1 MRACFDGHSINHNK
15 PFYYHIIMK
24 KTAFTLLLMATCL
37 LGLAQYTGNS
47 AKTSP
52 YLASLTQQFG
62 TKTTPIK
69 NVKALVTLAVPCHAP
84 AFFQSHGIRL
94 IDSIGRIYIVDLPL
108 AVVAELSC
116 NDTIERMEAERMPQ
130 PALDVT
136 PQQVNASGVYLG
148 DGLPQAYTGEG
159 VAAGVFDCYF
169 DFTHPAFE
177 DQNGDLRVRYYYDF
191 HWPNADSTLGHA
203 LLSTA
208 EIAQYEHSQHT
219 RNNIHGT
226 HVMGIMGGSPVNGQ
240 LKGLAPD
247 ADLYV
252 VDFNS
257 DRDQFDAPD
266 ANTSA
271 TAVLGFKY
279 IFDQAEADG
288 KPCVINFSSC
298 ESVTLTTQR
307 VLESEALRLL
317 VGPGRII
324 VAAAGNDG
332 FRSSYF
338 EKGASDFQAGTGIKN
353 GISSGQYIDL
363 DLVTPGNQYVRFD
376 FLGIQLIGGG
386 IEGTIAFHTDSINPI
401 SGNHFT
407 VTTSMGDVSLDV
419 TVSPYQ
425 DPRGTVYHIHGVM
438 PNITYLVLCGATVLL
453 TSNNPAWM
461 YSDISV
467 SPFTNIEGV
476 PQYCFA
482 QPGYSVSWPAT
493 MPEIIAVG
501 ATGYKPTFT
510 NLANETNSDMIT
522 FAPAQNG
529 LITTFSSC
537 GPAIDGRTKPDV
549 VAPGLNISAAY
560 NSFYTDLE
568 GIRKNLTHSVIHN
581 GKTYYYLAESGT
593 SMAAPVVAGVIAL
606 WLQAKPN
613 LTPAQIL
620 DVFRETSTHP
630 DTTLSYPN
638 NTYGYGQIDAYR
650 GLLYIL
656 EQPWNIPQLSQHQP
670 QKVQFRL
677 DQRILYADFGGSMPR
692 KITFSVYALNGSLLL
707 TKSGRDHI
715 DLSALPSGVYA
726 VQLTTDQR
734 ETTGSTLVRL

>member
-1 MRACFDGHSINHNK
+1 
-15 PFYYHIIMK
+15 MK

-37 LGLAQYTGNS
+37 LGFAQYTGNS

-52 YLASLTQQFG
+52 YLASLMQQFG
-62 TKTTPIK
+62 TKATPIK
-69 NVKALVTLAVPCHAP
+69 NVKALVTLAESCHAP

-136 PQQVNASGVYLG
+136 PQQVDATGVYLG

-257 DRDQFDAPD
+257 DRDQFEAPD

-338 EKGASDFQAGTGIKN
+338 EKGASDLQAGTGIKN

-461 YSDISV
+461 YSDISI

-510 NLANETNSDMIT
+510 NLSNETNSDMIT

-537 GPAIDGRTKPDV
+537 GPALDGRTKPDV

-568 GIRKNLTHSVIHN
+568 GIRKNLTHSMIHN

-613 LTPAQIL
+613 LTPEQIL
-620 DVFRETSTHP
+620 EVFRATSTHP
-630 DTTLSYPN
+630 DSTLSYPN

-677 DQRILYADFGGSMPR
+677 DRRILYADFGGNMPR
-692 KITFSVYALNGSLLL
+692 KITFSVYALNGSLLM
-707 TKSGRDHI
+707 TQSGRDHI
-715 DLSALPSGVYA
+715 DMSALPSGVYA